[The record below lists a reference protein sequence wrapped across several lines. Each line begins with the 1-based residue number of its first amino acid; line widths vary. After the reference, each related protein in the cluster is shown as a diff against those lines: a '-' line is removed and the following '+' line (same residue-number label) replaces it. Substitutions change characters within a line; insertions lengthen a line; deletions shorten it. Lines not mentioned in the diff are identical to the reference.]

1 MRTMGFK
8 QIQLTR
14 RRIMTDPYGTI
25 MVCGDYEGNTE
36 AIANALNLLG
46 LNLDGVEFCANEER
60 VALEDYHVRSPTVF
74 PEQDVIRFDDDRR
87 VYAASCE
94 PTLAIT
100 MTSGRTGHWIKMRRS
115 LAPFSGSESSIHTRS
130 WADFIT
136 TTSGFRFSVHTGRVA
151 R

>member
-25 MVCGDYEGNTE
+25 MVCGDYEGNAE

-87 VYAASCE
+87 VHVLVE
-94 PTLAIT
+94 PLVLRRQVLVRPVQRIGIINSHAIL
-100 MTSGRTGHWIKMRRS
+100 GGLH
-115 LAPFSGSESSIHTRS
+115 HHY
-130 WADFIT
+130 
-136 TTSGFRFSVHTGRVA
+136 VRV
-151 R
+151 